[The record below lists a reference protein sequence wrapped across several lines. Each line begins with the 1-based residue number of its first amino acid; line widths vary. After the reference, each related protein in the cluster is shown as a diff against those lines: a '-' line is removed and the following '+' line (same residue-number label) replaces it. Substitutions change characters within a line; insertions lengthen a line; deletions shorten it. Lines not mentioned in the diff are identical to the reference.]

1 MNKIDT
7 KLLGVLLRK
16 QLNETFSFKK
26 RGKKPDVFGIVLQAF
41 LAVAIAAVFLVF
53 FFSFAKMY
61 LGLSV
66 RGVTDPYQRQ
76 YELMTVFY
84 CVLLIALI
92 VSAVS
97 NINSAIFKSDD
108 IKILS
113 ALPINSQTLFA
124 SKLAT
129 IYIKQLVYTF
139 FAVLAVN
146 VTPAIILQQS
156 AWYFVFSAISVF
168 LIPLVSIAVASL
180 FALPYHYVRAFVHTH
195 FIAGFIIITIVT
207 VAAIL
212 LYAALLDA
220 LRQILVG
227 NELKFFFSNAVMDSI
242 AAFVAAAYPV
252 NFIINLLFAR
262 DVVLSAIVIALL
274 IAAAFI
280 VAMFIIKKLFTRALQ
295 NKISTNAVF
304 KQKTKKSFKQ
314 KSVFSALVA
323 KEFNNVLRT
332 PSYAFSYF
340 SVAVAMPLMVYFCMS
355 IGLAMLKTLVF
366 SDASFELA
374 LFLTAI
380 FGVLTNTFCST
391 NISRD
396 GEVFYSVKAM
406 PVYGKKVLS
415 AKVVFC
421 FIVTAF
427 SNIASAIVL
436 FATSL
441 LSLPQAIFVCL
452 VGLLLG
458 FAQICFATKKDFM
471 RPCFSSEEDGVIRES
486 SNTLSVILVIGL
498 VVASVMGA
506 ALVYISLVTNFGS
519 AYKSPIW
526 SYLISGGLALVLALL
541 SYLYL
546 LYKLD
551 KRYADFNGGF

>member
-53 FFSFAKMY
+53 FFSFAKMD

-84 CVLLIALI
+84 CVLLLALI

-156 AWYFVFSAISVF
+156 AWYFVFSAFSVF

-274 IAAAFI
+274 IAA
-280 VAMFIIKKLFTRALQ
+280 M
-295 NKISTNAVF
+295 
-304 KQKTKKSFKQ
+304 
-314 KSVFSALVA
+314 SA
-323 KEFNNVLRT
+323 E
-332 PSYAFSYF
+332 
-340 SVAVAMPLMVYFCMS
+340 
-355 IGLAMLKTLVF
+355 G
-366 SDASFELA
+366 
-374 LFLTAI
+374 
-380 FGVLTNTFCST
+380 
-391 NISRD
+391 ISR
-396 GEVFYSVKAM
+396 
-406 PVYGKKVLS
+406 
-415 AKVVFC
+415 
-421 FIVTAF
+421 IH
-427 SNIASAIVL
+427 NIEQIDRGYQNIEGRLNAI
-436 FATSL
+436 
-441 LSLPQAIFVCL
+441 
-452 VGLLLG
+452 
-458 FAQICFATKKDFM
+458 
-471 RPCFSSEEDGVIRES
+471 
-486 SNTLSVILVIGL
+486 
-498 VVASVMGA
+498 GA
-506 ALVYISLVTNFGS
+506 RITR
-519 AYKSPIW
+519 I
-526 SYLISGGLALVLALL
+526 
-541 SYLYL
+541 
-546 LYKLD
+546 
-551 KRYADFNGGF
+551 